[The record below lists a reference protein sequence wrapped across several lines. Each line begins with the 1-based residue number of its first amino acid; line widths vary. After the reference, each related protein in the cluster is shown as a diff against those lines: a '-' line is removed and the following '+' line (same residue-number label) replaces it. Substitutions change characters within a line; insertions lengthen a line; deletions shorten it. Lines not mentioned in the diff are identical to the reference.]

1 MLVSASASSGG
12 GSAPDARVRA
22 EVVNARA
29 EWLSRRLSRQR
40 RRCAEDL
47 ARFRAL
53 SDAGTAGARGRL
65 DLGDLAELEDVAP
78 TLYLVDDP
86 AAGEPRT

>member
-1 MLVSASASSGG
+1 MSASRSSDGG
-12 GSAPDARVRA
+12 PARDLRVRA
-22 EVVNARA
+22 ELINARA
-29 EWLSRRLSRQR
+29 EWLGRRLSRQR

-47 ARFRAL
+47 ARIRAFSDARAL
-53 SDAGTAGARGRL
+53 GRL